1 MSNTRLQLRWE
12 ATDKPADE
20 FGYRDWVCKYELSIA
35 LNEYDIRREDE
46 NYAKVRDSIVI
57 EIGSTKRGSSQEP
70 CIGPGGAHYF
80 DPPYRDASHATWDAA
95 KLGNLPIVC
104 IAIDGTII
112 PKPTPST
119 TEHFNPANGSQATAD
134 QMAAVM
140 LQHGT
145 TEQRE
150 DALDYATNT
159 GGAGRV

>member
-20 FGYRDWVCKYELSIA
+20 FGYREWVCKYELSIA
-35 LNEYDIRREDE
+35 LDEHDIRREDE
-46 NYAKVRDSIVI
+46 NCAKVRDTVVI

-95 KLGNLPIVC
+95 KLGNPPIVC

-112 PKPTPST
+112 PKPIKPTPST
-119 TEHFNPANGSQATAD
+119 IGN
-134 QMAAVM
+134 
-140 LQHGT
+140 
-145 TEQRE
+145 QR
-150 DALDYATNT
+150 
-159 GGAGRV
+159 